1 MASRN
6 RVMPTVVV
14 IVGLALLV
22 VLAPFLARYRGAPAV
37 VLAKI
42 QEMTVNQKSSPVS
55 DMQHSVWVNRRS
67 GLFYCH
73 GSKFY
78 GRIWPGDYMRQGIA
92 LQRGFRPAEGNVC
105 P

>member
-6 RVMPTVVV
+6 RVGPIIIAV
-14 IVGLALLV
+14 IGLAMLV
-22 VLAPFLARYRGAPAV
+22 VLAPYLARHRGTPAV

-42 QEMTVNQKSSPVS
+42 QKMSFNQKSSPVS
-55 DMQHSVWVNRRS
+55 DMKHSVWVNRRS
-67 GLFYCH
+67 GLYYCH
-73 GSKFY
+73 GSRFY
-78 GRIWPGDYMRQGIA
+78 GKMWPGEYLQQGVA